1 MNNTSL
7 INIYNIQYNAAL
19 LDEDALQRIQREG
32 KRDERK
38 YQGSHTGNG
47 DVATTPKPIQY
58 DEGELGSTE
67 PRTATSNNAQ
77 LESVKPVTL
86 NALMEGQNLQHLY
99 DDNKRLF
106 STFSK
111 ARN

>member
-7 INIYNIQYNAAL
+7 INTYNIQNNAAL
-19 LDEDALQRIQREG
+19 LDDDALQYKSREG
-32 KRDERK
+32 KRDEGN

-47 DVATTPKPIQY
+47 DVATTPKPSQY

-67 PRTATSNNAQ
+67 PRTAMSNNAQ
-77 LESVKPVTL
+77 LEGVKPVAL
-86 NALMEGQNLQHLY
+86 NALMEEHNLQHLY

>member
-7 INIYNIQYNAAL
+7 INIYNIQNNAAL
-19 LDEDALQRIQREG
+19 LDEDALQCLQREG
-32 KRDERK
+32 KRDERN
-38 YQGSHTGNG
+38 YQEPRTGNG
-47 DVATTPKPIQY
+47 DVATTPKPNQY
-58 DEGELGSTE
+58 DEGELGLTE
-67 PRTATSNNAQ
+67 PGTAMSYNAQ

-86 NALMEGQNLQHLY
+86 NALMEGPNLQHLQ

>member
-1 MNNTSL
+1 
-7 INIYNIQYNAAL
+7 
-19 LDEDALQRIQREG
+19 
-32 KRDERK
+32 
-38 YQGSHTGNG
+38 
-47 DVATTPKPIQY
+47 
-58 DEGELGSTE
+58 
-67 PRTATSNNAQ
+67 
-77 LESVKPVTL
+77 LESVKSVTL

>member
-1 MNNTSL
+1 MINTSL
-7 INIYNIQYNAAL
+7 INIYNIQNNAAL
-19 LDEDALQRIQREG
+19 LDEDALQE
-32 KRDERK
+32 KRDEGN
-38 YQGSHTGNG
+38 YQEPRTGNG
-47 DVATTPKPIQY
+47 DVETTPKPSQY
-58 DEGELGSTE
+58 DEGELGLTE
-67 PRTATSNNAQ
+67 PKTAMSYNAQ